1 MSGHSHFHSIKHK
14 KEAEDKKRGKIF
26 SKLSRL
32 ISVAAREG
40 GGDITGNPRLK
51 LAIEQAKSF
60 NMPKD
65 NIERAIKKGT
75 GELESERLEE
85 VEFEVFGPGGIA
97 LIVEGITD
105 NKNRTLNE
113 VKQILN
119 QNNSK
124 MANEGSVKWL
134 FERKG
139 IIELNPFEK
148 DEEDNKNDD
157 NNNNEEEKEK
167 IKEEIELA
175 VIDSGAENMS
185 WQEDILEVYAS
196 PSELE
201 NVKKNIEKKGIK
213 IESSSLGWLAKEEIE
228 VDEKKKEAIE
238 RLIELLE
245 DNDAIQNI
253 YSNMKE

>member
-40 GGDITGNPRLK
+40 GGDPKSNPRLRI
-51 LAIEQAKSF
+51 AIDQAKSL

-75 GELESERLEE
+75 GELAGERLEE
-85 VEFEVFGPGGIA
+85 VEFEIFGPNGIA

-124 MANEGSVKWL
+124 MANEGSVRWL

-139 IIELNPFEK
+139 LIEIQLP
-148 DEEDNKNDD
+148 EESASQ
-157 NNNNEEEKEK
+157 KEN
-167 IKEEIELA
+167 IELA
-175 VIDSGAENMS
+175 VIDSGAEDMG
-185 WQEDILEVYAS
+185 WQKNILKVYTS
-196 PSELE
+196 PNDLE
-201 NVKKNIEKKGIK
+201 KIKKGIEKKGIE
-213 IESSSLGWLAKEEIE
+213 IGSSSLIWRAKEEISIIE
-228 VDEKKKEAIE
+228 EKKKETIE
-238 RLIELLE
+238 KLISSLE
-245 DNDAIQNI
+245 ENEAIQNI
-253 YSNMKE
+253 YSNLK